1 MIDLKFL
8 PLFVII
14 PLGSA
19 FLLNI
24 FERKVKIFSDL
35 IASIATGALFTLSIL
50 MIGNSGNYYVGGWP
64 SLFGITLVLDS
75 LSVFMLITVNMI
87 AFMAILF
94 SINYMEKFTFKSRY
108 YALLF
113 LMLAGMN
120 GVTITGDIFNM
131 FVFLEIAAISSY
143 SLVGYGGRA
152 EELEASFKYVVMG
165 SISSTLILLGIAV
178 IYSQVSALNMA
189 IIGKTLDTGSGL
201 AKLALVFLFA
211 GLGLK
216 AAVVPFHAWLPD
228 AHSSAPA
235 PISAVLSGILIKTIG
250 IYLIVRI
257 GFNIFGVSQM
267 FLNALLIIGALS
279 ALIGA
284 ILATGQTDFKRLLA
298 YSSISQVGYILIGIG
313 LGTPLGIMGGLFH
326 LLNHATFKSLL
337 FLNSGSVEYSTG
349 VRDLEKM
356 GGLSRRM
363 PVTGTTNLIAS
374 MSIAGIPPL
383 NGFWSKLLIFIACIQ
398 AGYTGYAI
406 IVALVAIIT
415 LSYFLKVQK
424 CAFTGNI
431 PSNLSETKEA
441 PFFMK
446 SSMIFLAIMC
456 VLLSLLFVVP
466 SLREAILQPATN
478 VLTSGKTYIDT
489 VLQGQGGLGVP

>member
-1 MIDLKFL
+1 MIGLRFL

-19 FLLNI
+19 FLHNI

-35 IASIATGALFTLSIL
+35 FASLSTGFLFVLSVL
-50 MIGNSGNYYVGGWP
+50 MIGKSGNYYVGGWP
-64 SLFGITLVLDS
+64 SLYGITLVLDS
-75 LSVFMLITVNMI
+75 LSVFMLITINMI
-87 AFMAILF
+87 VFMAVLF
-94 SINYMEKFTFKSRY
+94 SISYMEKFTFKSRY
-108 YALLF
+108 YTLLF

-120 GVTITGDIFNM
+120 GVAITGDIFNM
-131 FVFLEIAAISSY
+131 YVFLEIAAISSY
-143 SLVGYGGRA
+143 ALVGYGGGS
-152 EELEASFKYVVMG
+152 EELEASFKYAVMG
-165 SISSTLILLGIAV
+165 TISSTLILLGIALV
-178 IYSQVSALNMA
+178 YAQTSALNLA
-189 IIGKTLDTGSGL
+189 IVGSMLDTGSNL
-201 AKLALVFLFA
+201 AKLALIFLFA
-211 GLGLK
+211 GFGLK

-235 PISAVLSGILIKTIG
+235 PISAILSGVLIKTIG

-257 GFNIFGVSQM
+257 GFNVFGVSQL

-279 ALIGA
+279 AFIGA
-284 ILATGQTDFKRLLA
+284 ILATGQMDFKRLLA
-298 YSSISQVGYILIGIG
+298 YSSISQVGYILIGFG

-337 FLNSGSVEYSTG
+337 FLNAGSVEYSTG

-356 GGLSRRM
+356 GGLNKRM

-398 AGYTGYAI
+398 AGHIGYA
-406 IVALVAIIT
+406 VLVAIIAVIT

-424 CAFTGNI
+424 YAFTGDL
-431 PSNLSETKEA
+431 PSNLKDTEEA
-441 PFFMK
+441 PAAMK
-446 SSMIFLAIMC
+446 SSMIFLASMC
-456 VLLSLLFVVP
+456 ILLSLLFIVP
-466 SLREAILQPATN
+466 SLRETVLQSATN
-478 VLTSGKTYIDT
+478 VLTSGKAYITT
-489 VLQGQGGLGVP
+489 VLQGQGGISVP